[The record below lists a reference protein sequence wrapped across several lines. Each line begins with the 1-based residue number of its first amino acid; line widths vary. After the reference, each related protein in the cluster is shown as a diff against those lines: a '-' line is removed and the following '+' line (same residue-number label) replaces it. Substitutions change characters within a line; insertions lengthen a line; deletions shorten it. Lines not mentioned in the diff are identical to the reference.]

1 MTEHDFK
8 ILIDKYLSGQ
18 CSEEEKRAVE
28 FWYAVSEDQ
37 QEVDQATLNLHKQQ
51 IRKDLSKEL
60 QRKPKVFAFNN
71 YWKVAAAAVLAYAI
85 AIAIYINQNPKTL
98 PLSEVASIMPA
109 KDQVELKLAD
119 GKTIVINPNTKQDIT
134 TSEGLSIRVD
144 EQGNLLY
151 QQEEINNSDAPIA
164 YNTLTTPKGTISSI
178 LLADGSKVTLNAASS
193 LRFPTRFQQDKREVY
208 LEGEGYFEIKKT
220 ANHSSFIVN
229 SKQQAV
235 KVLGTKFVVK
245 NYAGETESRTTL
257 VEGKVEVRALEAN
270 HSLILSPGQEATLNA
285 SGLIKREYDESSLA
299 WINNDFIFINA
310 DLAEICVELER
321 WYDVK
326 FKIDNDIEKKR
337 FTGAIAKNKSLQE
350 ILNIMSS
357 SQNLNFRINAKT
369 IYVSNF

>member
-18 CSEEEKRAVE
+18 CSDEEKRAVE
-28 FWYAVSEDQ
+28 FWYAVSEDE
-37 QEVDQATLNLHKQQ
+37 QEVDQATLNLHRQQ

-71 YWKVAAAAVLAYAI
+71 YWKVAAAAVLASAI

-245 NYAGETESRTTL
+245 NYTGEAESRTTL
-257 VEGKVEVRALEAN
+257 VEGKVEVRALKAN

>member
-18 CSEEEKRAVE
+18 CSDEEKRAVE
-28 FWYAVSEDQ
+28 FWYAVSEDE

-71 YWKVAAAAVLAYAI
+71 YWKVAAAAILASAI

-245 NYAGETESRTTL
+245 NYLGEAESRTTL
-257 VEGKVEVRALEAN
+257 VEGKVEVRALKAN

-357 SQNLNFRINAKT
+357 SQNLHFRINAKT

>member
-18 CSEEEKRAVE
+18 CSDEEKRAVE
-28 FWYAVSEDQ
+28 FWYAVSEDE

-164 YNTLTTPKGTISSI
+164 YNTLTTPKGTISTI

-245 NYAGETESRTTL
+245 NYAGEAESRTTL
-257 VEGKVEVRALEAN
+257 VEGKVEVRALKAN

-337 FTGAIAKNKSLQE
+337 FTGAIAKNKPLQE
-350 ILNIMSS
+350 ILNLMSS

>member
-28 FWYAVSEDQ
+28 FWYAVSEDG

-60 QRKPKVFAFNN
+60 QRKPKVFAFNH
-71 YWKVAAAAVLAYAI
+71 YWKVAAAAVLASAI

-245 NYAGETESRTTL
+245 NYVGETESRTTL
-257 VEGKVEVRALEAN
+257 VEGKVEVRALKAN
-270 HSLILSPGQEATLNA
+270 HSLILSPGEEATLNA

-350 ILNIMSS
+350 ILSIMSS
-357 SQNLNFRINAKT
+357 SQNLHFRINAKT